1 MSGHVR
7 RDDSSNLFQWT
18 EEYCTK
24 KLHQQRFMHRL
35 WFWKYYTHY
44 FFFFHKRSRMAFWE
58 IRHNSVQNFFVRSFS
73 LFLSFFFFVFFFFW
87 YVPYISV
94 EKKILSKA
102 KTKKHRNSECHCTA
116 HTYKTCPLWK
126 HYGCIQKT
134 EEIEKERGGFSDQKE
149 ISRYRIDGREW
160 K

>member
-44 FFFFHKRSRMAFWE
+44 FFFFINALVWHSEK
-58 IRHNSVQNFFVRSFS
+58 SVTIQCRIFSSEVFLSSFLFFS
-73 LFLSFFFFVFFFFW
+73 SFFFFFDMFRT
-87 YVPYISV
+87 SV
-94 EKKILSKA
+94 WRKRFCQKQKLKNTATLNATALHTLTRLVHCENTMAAFKNRRNRKRKGRILW
-102 KTKKHRNSECHCTA
+102 
-116 HTYKTCPLWK
+116 P
-126 HYGCIQKT
+126 
-134 EEIEKERGGFSDQKE
+134 ERD
-149 ISRYRIDGREW
+149 
-160 K
+160 

>member
-44 FFFFHKRSRMAFWE
+44 FFFFINALVWHSEK
-58 IRHNSVQNFFVRSFS
+58 SVTIQCRIFS
-73 LFLSFFFFVFFFFW
+73 SEVFLSSFLFFLLFFCFW

-149 ISRYRIDGREW
+149 ISKYRIDGREW